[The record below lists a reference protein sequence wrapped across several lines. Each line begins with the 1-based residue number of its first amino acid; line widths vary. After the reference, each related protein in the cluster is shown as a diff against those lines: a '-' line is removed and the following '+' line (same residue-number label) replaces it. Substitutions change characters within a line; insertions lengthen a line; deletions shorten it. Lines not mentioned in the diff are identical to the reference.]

1 MSSAL
6 ASLVAGVLFY
16 LALVWRQPRVDRMS
30 LDTWG
35 DYLGISAVASLALL
49 GLLFWIA
56 FGLGPDVSGGA
67 IIERLFAPRRW
78 RYIWMPY
85 AGFGAVAFTICAA
98 LHVAF
103 LKIAP
108 RSSNGV
114 DA

>member
-6 ASLVAGVLFY
+6 TSLVTGVLFY
-16 LALVWRQPRVDRMS
+16 LAFVWRQPHADRVS
-30 LDTWG
+30 LDIWR

-49 GLLFWIA
+49 GLLFWVA
-56 FGLGPDVSGGA
+56 FGMGPDASGGA
-67 IIERLFAPRRW
+67 IVERLFAQRRW

-85 AGFGAVAFTICAA
+85 AGFGAIAFTVCAA
-98 LHVAF
+98 FHVAF
-103 LKIAP
+103 LKILP

>member
-1 MSSAL
+1 MNSAL

-16 LALVWRQPRVDRMS
+16 LAFVWRQSRVDRVS
-30 LDTWG
+30 LDTWR
-35 DYLGISAVASLALL
+35 DYLGIGAVASLALL
-49 GLLFWIA
+49 GLLFWVA
-56 FGLGPDVSGGA
+56 FGLGPGA
-67 IIERLFAPRRW
+67 PGDAILERLFAPRRW
-78 RYIWMPY
+78 RYIWAPY

-108 RSSNGV
+108 RNSNGV